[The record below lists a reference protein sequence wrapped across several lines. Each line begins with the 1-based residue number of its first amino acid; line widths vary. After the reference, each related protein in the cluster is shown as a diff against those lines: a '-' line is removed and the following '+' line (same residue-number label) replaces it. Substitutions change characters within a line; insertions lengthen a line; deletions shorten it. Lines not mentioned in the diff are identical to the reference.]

1 MLVVR
6 PDVALRGKLVYR
18 VEIKAEGFVVIRSTE
33 RFTPLVLDASPVCDR
48 HDLFGMTS
56 VDEYCYLLAEI

>member
-33 RFTPLVLDASPVCDR
+33 RFTPLVLDASPVCD

-56 VDEYCYLLAEI
+56 VDIVILLEI

>member
-48 HDLFGMTS
+48 
-56 VDEYCYLLAEI
+56 LLLTVGIGG